1 MAMLRNLAGAILTV
15 AAMAMPAT
23 ALAEEI
29 TGTARVRSG
38 NEISLGDV
46 PLRLY
51 GVAAPGPEALCD
63 AGDGDIQCGI
73 VAWAELIRLADGKE
87 LSCDIERRDKEQGI
101 VATCYFGERDINE
114 ALVSSGWAEADDAVE
129 RYQVEQEEAR
139 RARRGM
145 WAGKVRPPDR
155 RQAP

>member
-1 MAMLRNLAGAILTV
+1 MAMLRYLAGAIL
-15 AAMAMPAT
+15 AATALAMPAA

-38 NEISLGDV
+38 NEITLGDAS
-46 PLRLY
+46 LRLY
-51 GVAAPGPEALCD
+51 GVAAPAPEALCD

-73 VAWAELIRLADGKE
+73 IAWAELIRLADGKE
-87 LSCDIERRDKEQGI
+87 LSCDIERRDKELGLI
-101 VATCYFGERDINE
+101 ATCYFGEQDINE
-114 ALVSSGWAEADDAVE
+114 ALVNSGWAEADDTIE
-129 RYQVEQEEAR
+129 RYHVEQEEAR

>member
-1 MAMLRNLAGAILTV
+1 MAMLGNLAGAILTV
-15 AAMAMPAT
+15 VAVAMPAA

-29 TGTARVRSG
+29 TGVARVRSG
-38 NEISLGDV
+38 NEITIGNAS
-46 PLRLY
+46 LRLY
-51 GVAAPGPEALCD
+51 GVAAPGPDMLCD

-73 VAWAELIRLADGKE
+73 VAWAELIGLADGKE
-87 LSCDIERRDKEQGI
+87 LSCDIERRDKEKGLI
-101 VATCYFGERDINE
+101 ATCYFGERDINE
-114 ALVSSGWAEADDAVE
+114 ALVSSGWAEADDTVE